1 MATPISRYRLAA
13 LFTLSVLLIAYELA
27 VMRVFAVGSWSTF
40 GSMVISIALLGYG
53 LAGTLLTFLRSRVA
67 ANADAWFRVTGA
79 LLGPSMAV
87 AYVLAQLVPF
97 NPVLIATD
105 LSQLWWIGAYYLIY
119 AIPFFVGA
127 LFIGVAFVSLSDR
140 IHRLYFWNMLGS
152 GLGGFLVLGLM
163 VVLPPGRL
171 VVPLVAATV
180 AVSVLCFLRWDERR
194 SRVTLRPVD
203 GVICLFIAA
212 NSLVPLALTSPVRVS
227 EFKPIS
233 YARTFPDAV
242 EVHHSYGPTG
252 EMHAYA
258 SSYFHFAPGLSD
270 NASLNLEKMP
280 REAFLGLYIDGG
292 GPIGV
297 MRDLD
302 PDEERYIDY
311 LPMSA
316 PYLLVQEPR
325 VLLLGLGGGIGA
337 FTALYHGAC
346 EVHVAE
352 PNPALIRLLREDDAL
367 REHTGDLLADPRI
380 RVHNAEPRALARGTS
395 ETYDL
400 VEIGLIDSVGLSQ
413 TGGYAVTEN
422 FVYTVEGI
430 GDYMRTLEPDGILSI
445 TVWNRLNPPRNV
457 PKLLSTVIAPLERSG
472 VEHPERR
479 VFVFG
484 LLFSTATV
492 LVKNSDFE
500 AEEIQTLQR
509 FCHRMS
515 FEVSYAPGMEE
526 RDKDFEEILDAY
538 TDNFAAP
545 PGENDRSATEVD
557 LLPGDLYHFATMW
570 LLSGRAEELY
580 SRYIFDIRPATD
592 DRPYYTAYLKPR
604 TLGMFTDQL
613 GEISEEWGYLLL
625 LGTFAQS
632 LLFGLII
639 IVIPMA
645 GRWREL
651 FRRQGGILGV
661 IVYYSCLGL
670 GYMMV
675 EIYLIQ
681 RLVFFLSEPIFSTS
695 VVITTMLVISGLGSL
710 YAGRLRWSGRRVLW
724 IAAAGIGVSMLLYM
738 FGLGPL
744 LRVAHGLPFVV
755 RMVLSIVFVAPA
767 AFCLGIPFPTGLS
780 SLSESRPGLLPWAW
794 GMNGALSVTGAV
806 GARLISISTGY
817 TVVLAVVIALYVA
830 AAALFGA
837 NTRRRASSSGT

>member
-1 MATPISRYRLAA
+1 
-13 LFTLSVLLIAYELA
+13 
-27 VMRVFAVGSWSTF
+27 
-40 GSMVISIALLGYG
+40 
-53 LAGTLLTFLRSRVA
+53 
-67 ANADAWFRVTGA
+67 
-79 LLGPSMAV
+79 
-87 AYVLAQLVPF
+87 
-97 NPVLIATD
+97 
-105 LSQLWWIGAYYLIY
+105 
-119 AIPFFVGA
+119 
-127 LFIGVAFVSLSDR
+127 
-140 IHRLYFWNMLGS
+140 
-152 GLGGFLVLGLM
+152 
-163 VVLPPGRL
+163 
-171 VVPLVAATV
+171 
-180 AVSVLCFLRWDERR
+180 
-194 SRVTLRPVD
+194 
-203 GVICLFIAA
+203 
-212 NSLVPLALTSPVRVS
+212 
-227 EFKPIS
+227 
-233 YARTFPDAV
+233 
-242 EVHHSYGPTG
+242 
-252 EMHAYA
+252 
-258 SSYFHFAPGLSD
+258 
-270 NASLNLEKMP
+270 
-280 REAFLGLYIDGG
+280 
-292 GPIGV
+292 
-297 MRDLD
+297 
-302 PDEERYIDY
+302 
-311 LPMSA
+311 
-316 PYLLVQEPR
+316 
-325 VLLLGLGGGIGA
+325 LGGGIGA
-337 FTALYHGAC
+337 FTALYHGAR

-352 PNPALIRLLREDDAL
+352 PNAALIRLLREDDAL

-380 RVHNAEPRALARGTS
+380 RVHNAEPRAFARGTS
-395 ETYDL
+395 EKYDL

-422 FVYTVEGI
+422 FVYTVEGM

-457 PKLLSTVIAPLERSG
+457 PKLLSTVIASLERSG

-479 VFVFG
+479 MFVFG

-500 AEEIQTLQR
+500 AEEIEALQR

-526 RDKDFEEILDAY
+526 RDKDFGEILDAY
-538 TDNFAAP
+538 TDNFASP
-545 PGENDRSATEVD
+545 PGHNDRSSTEVD
-557 LLPGDLYHFATMW
+557 LLPGDLYHFVTMW

-580 SRYIFDIRPATD
+580 SRYVFDIRPATD

-639 IVIPMA
+639 IVLPVA

-651 FRRQGGILGV
+651 FRRQRGILGV
-661 IVYYSCLGL
+661 IVYFSCLGL

-710 YAGRLRWSGRRVLW
+710 YAGRPRRSGRRVLW
-724 IAAAGIGVSMLLYM
+724 IAAAGIGMSMLLYM

-755 RMVLSIVFVAPA
+755 RMVLSVVFVAPA

-806 GARLISISTGY
+806 AARLISISTGY
-817 TVVLAVVIALYVA
+817 TVVLVVVVALYVA

-837 NTRRRASSSGT
+837 NTPKARARSSGT